1 MIVQRGDIIW
11 LSMDPTVGREQ
22 AKHRPHLVLSNARQH
37 RAMRLAIVVPMT
49 GTDKPWPTRVEVA
62 PGSYAICEQ
71 PRTVSLERVTRHDA
85 TGHDTTAV
93 AAVIRTLIDPA

>member
-1 MIVQRGDIIW
+1 MIVQRGDVIW

-22 AKHRPHLVLSNARQH
+22 AHHRPHLVLSNTRQH

-49 GTDKPWPTRVEVA
+49 STDKSWPTRVEVA

-71 PRTVSLERVTRHDA
+71 PRTVSLERVTRHDP

-93 AAVIRTLIDPA
+93 AAILHTLIDPS

>member
-1 MIVQRGDIIW
+1 VIVQRGDVIW

-22 AKHRPHLVLSNARQH
+22 AKHRPHLVLSSTRQH

-49 GTDKPWPTRVEVA
+49 SADKPWPTRVEVVT
-62 PGSYAICEQ
+62 GSYAICEQ
-71 PRTVSLERVTRHDA
+71 PRTVSLDRVTRHDS
-85 TGHDTTAV
+85 TGYDTTAV

>member
-1 MIVQRGDIIW
+1 MIVQRGDVIW

-37 RAMRLAIVVPMT
+37 RAMKLAIVVPLT
-49 GTDKPWPTRVEVA
+49 GTDKPWPTRVQVA

-71 PRTVSLERVTRHDA
+71 PRIVSLERVTRHD
-85 TGHDTTAV
+85 TSGHDTTAV

>member
-1 MIVQRGDIIW
+1 MIVQRGDVIW

-37 RAMRLAIVVPMT
+37 RAMRLAIVVPLT
-49 GTDKPWPTRVEVA
+49 STDKPWPTRVQVA
-62 PGSYAICEQ
+62 AGSYAICEQ

-93 AAVIRTLIDPA
+93 AAVIHTLIDPS